1 MDRVHEPTLPFFEG
15 TEKKLELVI
24 GRGSPTLLELG
35 DDFWRRTCR
44 AAGAEI
50 LSGISTETGRAYV
63 LSESSLFVFERKMIM
78 LTCGRTTLRDA
89 ALALLETVPADRI
102 EMLIY
107 QRKNEAFPHSQPTS
121 FFEDARILSERLP
134 GRAFRFGHEDE
145 HHLYM
150 FHLDRPFRSEPDDVT
165 VEILMYGLDDDVRSH
180 FCRGDGSAG
189 EPLREATELDRI
201 LPGFRI
207 DDHQFEPTGYSL
219 NALRRDEYYTVH
231 VTPEVHGSYASFET
245 NHRYGGDPNEM
256 IQRVL
261 EVFRPRSYD
270 LVLFDH
276 AATAAIDARG
286 YRLRSHVSQHL
297 DCGYEV
303 RFMSFS
309 LPNTEIVPAVEV
321 PLADGARQVVDR

>member
-1 MDRVHEPTLPFFEG
+1 VQEFTVSFFEG
-15 TEKKLELVI
+15 AEKKVELVV
-24 GRGSPTLLELG
+24 GPGSPNLLDLG
-35 DDFWRRTCR
+35 DAFWRSACR

-50 LSGISTETGRAYV
+50 LSKVSTGEGAAYV

-78 LTCGRTTLRDA
+78 LTCGRTTLTDA
-89 ALALLETVPADRI
+89 VLALLEIVPPERI

-107 QRKNEAFPHSQPTS
+107 QRKNEAYPHSQPTS
-121 FFEDARILSERLP
+121 FFEDVRVLGERLP

-150 FHLDRPFRSEPDDVT
+150 FHLERPFRSEPDDVT
-165 VEILMYGLDDDVRSH
+165 VEILMHGLDESVRSH
-180 FCRGDGSAG
+180 FCGIRGPKS

-201 LPGFRI
+201 LPGFEI
-207 DDHQFEPTGYSL
+207 DDHLFEPTGYSL
-219 NALRRDEYYTVH
+219 NALRGDEYYTVH
-231 VTPEVHGSYASFET
+231 VTPEDHGSYASFET
-245 NHRYGGDPNEM
+245 NHRFGSDPNEM
-256 IQRVL
+256 IQRVV

-276 AATAAIDARG
+276 AAKAAVDPRS
-286 YRLRSHVSQHL
+286 YRLRAHVSQHL

-309 LPNTEIVPAVEV
+309 QPTTEIVPAVEL
-321 PLADGARQVVDR
+321 PIAAGSRLEADG